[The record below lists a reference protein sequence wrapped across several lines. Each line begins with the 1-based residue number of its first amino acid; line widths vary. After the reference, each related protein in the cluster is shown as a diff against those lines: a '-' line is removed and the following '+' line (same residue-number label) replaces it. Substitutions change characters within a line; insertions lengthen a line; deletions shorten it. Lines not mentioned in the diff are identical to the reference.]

1 MALADDNWYLLT
13 FKAFSNVAWTGI
25 TPPDAFPTL
34 PGAFSAG
41 VIAGSTLNCYCLSTD
56 GTDAMLIVYGIGPVR
71 IPNAVVDTE
80 TLQTKLNQSIVG
92 GATWTMV
99 RGSDGS
105 LRWYDDS
112 LGEIRVIT
120 TPGALAT
127 FAT

>member
-41 VIAGSTLNCYCLSTD
+41 VIAGSTL